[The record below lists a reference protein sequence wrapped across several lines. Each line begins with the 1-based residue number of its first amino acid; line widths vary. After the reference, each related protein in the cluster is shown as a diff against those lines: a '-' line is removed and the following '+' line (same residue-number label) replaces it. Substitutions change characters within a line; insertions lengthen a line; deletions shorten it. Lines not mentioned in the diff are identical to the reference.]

1 MDHRLDTVPLHS
13 AGTAVLVNI
22 WKFLQGFIEG
32 VGGNRTYIINVK
44 RMISGLVLK

>member
-13 AGTAVLVNI
+13 ARSAVLVNI
-22 WKFLQGFIEG
+22 WKFLQGFLEG
-32 VGGNRTYIINVK
+32 VGGNRTYIITAR